1 MNSEPGGQKENK
13 KMVATG
19 YICMTSL
26 SSNPPKQA
34 APFMK
39 DVIFLSC
46 LSGLVG

>member
-1 MNSEPGGQKENK
+1 MNSKPGGQKENK
-13 KMVATG
+13 MVATG
-19 YICMTSL
+19 YIVMTSL
-26 SSNPPKQA
+26 SSNPSNQA